1 MTPAPSTSRAD
12 RQVDANEAVAERER
26 LEEQLRR
33 LWAMSPSQRVAAMRR
48 GELNMRQC
56 CAWSARHP
64 EQIPLLEGE
73 FEFLAAYTPEVV
85 VGDE

>member
-1 MTPAPSTSRAD
+1 MTPAPTTSRAD
-12 RQVDANEAVAERER
+12 RQLDANEADAERER

-73 FEFLAAYTPEVV
+73 FEFLAAYTPEVA
-85 VGDE
+85 E